1 MKKENKKQAL
11 REMKA
16 LSLSL
21 YELYLAQASEKIT
34 EMNSYH
40 ENGHDNSGGHPDYHC
55 NQHCPYFHRHVF
67 GRSCQWQALCIS
79 LYSFIPHSLYP
90 EIFQSP
96 L

>member
-21 YELYLAQASEKIT
+21 YELYLAQASEKI
-34 EMNSYH
+34 NSYH

-55 NQHCPYFHRHVF
+55 NQHDNTPSRMMRLV
-67 GRSCQWQALCIS
+67 LTKDVTN
-79 LYSFIPHSLYP
+79 
-90 EIFQSP
+90 
-96 L
+96 

>member
-21 YELYLAQASEKIT
+21 YEFYLAQASEKIT

-40 ENGHDNSGGHPDYHC
+40 ENGHDNSGGTS
-55 NQHCPYFHRHVF
+55 R
-67 GRSCQWQALCIS
+67 LS
-79 LYSFIPHSLYP
+79 L
-90 EIFQSP
+90 
-96 L
+96 